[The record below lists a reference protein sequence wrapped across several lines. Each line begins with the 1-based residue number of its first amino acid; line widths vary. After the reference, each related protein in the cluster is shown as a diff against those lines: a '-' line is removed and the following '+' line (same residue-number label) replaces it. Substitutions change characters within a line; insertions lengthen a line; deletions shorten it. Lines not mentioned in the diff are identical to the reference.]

1 MNSEIQT
8 SFFWH
13 DYETFGTQPRR
24 DWPAQFAGV
33 RTDADLVE
41 IDAPVQFH
49 CQPPLDRLPEPEAC
63 LLTGLTPQRVAHDG
77 LIEAEF
83 ARRIHA
89 ELSRPGT
96 IGVGYNSIRF
106 DDEVSRFL
114 FWRNLIEPYGREWQN
129 GCSRWDLLD
138 ALRCAWALRPD
149 GLVWPTHPDGR
160 PSFKLEDLSAAN
172 GLPHDSAH
180 DALSDVRATL
190 ALARK
195 LRQAQPR
202 LFDFCLKLRS
212 KAAVQ
217 KEIATAQGQGRPFLH
232 ISGMYGTDRGGLAV
246 VWPLANHPVNRN
258 EVIVWDLAF
267 DPAELMT
274 LDAET
279 ARRRLFNRAEALPAG
294 ETRLPIKTIHINK
307 SPVVISSLGTLS
319 RERAAH
325 WGIDIDQALRHAEV
339 AAQLSP
345 SLLGL
350 WTEVYGEPANPAENR
365 AAARP
370 DVDEDLYGGFLSAN
384 DRKLLDQLRAMSFE
398 QLAVRL
404 IDRPPLFEDERLD
417 ELLLRYRAR
426 NAPQTLE
433 PAEQQRWQQHCHA
446 RLIEGQGGA
455 LTLETFMNRLDALGQ
470 ALYGED
476 DGTGSAAEPNEAALE
491 RAEAIL
497 SDLQDWAGQIAPV

>member
-1 MNSEIQT
+1 MNTEIQT

-13 DYETFGTQPRR
+13 DYETFGTRPRR

-33 RTDADLVE
+33 RTNADLVE
-41 IDAPVQFH
+41 IDEPMQFH
-49 CQPPLDRLPEPEAC
+49 CQPPIDRLPEPEAC

-149 GLVWPTHPDGR
+149 GMVWPNHPDGR
-160 PSFKLEDLSAAN
+160 PSFRLEDLTAAN
-172 GLPHDSAH
+172 GLQHDSAH
-180 DALSDVRATL
+180 EALSDVRATL

-195 LRQAQPR
+195 LRQAQPK

-232 ISGMYGTDRGGLAV
+232 ISGMYGTDRGGLAL

-267 DPAELMT
+267 DPA
-274 LDAET
+274 DAC
-279 ARRRLFNRAEALPAG
+279 LPAPRSCQPAKPG
-294 ETRLPIKTIHINK
+294 CR
-307 SPVVISSLGTLS
+307 S
-319 RERAAH
+319 RRFT
-325 WGIDIDQALRHAEV
+325 
-339 AAQLSP
+339 S
-345 SLLGL
+345 
-350 WTEVYGEPANPAENR
+350 TNPR
-365 AAARP
+365 
-370 DVDEDLYGGFLSAN
+370 
-384 DRKLLDQLRAMSFE
+384 
-398 QLAVRL
+398 
-404 IDRPPLFEDERLD
+404 
-417 ELLLRYRAR
+417 
-426 NAPQTLE
+426 
-433 PAEQQRWQQHCHA
+433 
-446 RLIEGQGGA
+446 
-455 LTLETFMNRLDALGQ
+455 
-470 ALYGED
+470 
-476 DGTGSAAEPNEAALE
+476 
-491 RAEAIL
+491 
-497 SDLQDWAGQIAPV
+497 